1 MMNHGIGK
9 IKVRRALAVVP
20 GLLQQACPHLPLRS
34 ELMIHG
40 MLGRPQNMLP
50 QNMLLRLPLPA
61 GSRQITGRQHGMS
74 LLGKS
79 SLGTR
84 IRHRFCPPISTPG
97 LPGPMTAKK
106 SMLK

>member
-40 MLGRPQNMLP
+40 MLGRPQNML
-50 QNMLLRLPLPA
+50 LRLPLPA

-84 IRHRFCPPISTPG
+84 IRHQFYPPTSTPG